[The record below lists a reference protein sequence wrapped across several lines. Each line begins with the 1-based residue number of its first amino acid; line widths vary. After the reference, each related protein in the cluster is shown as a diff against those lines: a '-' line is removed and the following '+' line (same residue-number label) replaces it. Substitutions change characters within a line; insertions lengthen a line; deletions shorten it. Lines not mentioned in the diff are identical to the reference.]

1 MLGFVSSVE
10 LNSSILSEASF
21 WAAQTSNPQTT
32 SYWQE
37 HCKLEYPSNLQE
49 LNDERLDL

>member
-21 WAAQTSNPQTT
+21 WAAQTSNPHTK

-37 HCKLEYPSNLQE
+37 HCKLDYPSNLQE
-49 LNDERLDL
+49 LNAERLDL